1 MRLKSKIN
9 STISLSHSSTH
20 DDAVFYGSLP
30 LVESQ
35 SMRRSLL
42 RSEIMFYDM
51 FLSSDLISWSINV
64 SCFSDSEELKMAV
77 NASGFKGVDTL

>member
-1 MRLKSKIN
+1 
-9 STISLSHSSTH
+9 
-20 DDAVFYGSLP
+20 
-30 LVESQ
+30 
-35 SMRRSLL
+35 MRRSLL